1 MLKFFNFFC
10 GVVAISYISLTITI
24 IVNGRA
30 IAFNESYLDLYILI
44 FFLSSSFSFTV
55 CSISVQFVCL
65 KDMRERERERICCGL
80 NFVCISVW
88 LIDVISA
95 THKDALDSACRV
107 NAHHFPDEMHSTLNN
122 NNTHSPFDGNFSINS
137 RL

>member
-44 FFLSSSFSFTV
+44 FFSVFFFFVYCLLDF
-55 CSISVQFVCL
+55 CSVCL
-65 KDMRERERERICCGL
+65 FERHERERERICCGL